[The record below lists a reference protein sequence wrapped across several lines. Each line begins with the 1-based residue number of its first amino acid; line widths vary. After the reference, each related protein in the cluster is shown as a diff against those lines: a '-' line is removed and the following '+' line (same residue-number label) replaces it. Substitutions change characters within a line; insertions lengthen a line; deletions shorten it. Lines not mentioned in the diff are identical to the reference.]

1 MNQNSMRLSHTV
13 SVDIIYFVVKHNVK
27 RNARKKVYNLQ
38 FLERNELEE
47 LENFS
52 VSRSMGIRM

>member
-1 MNQNSMRLSHTV
+1 MRLSHTV